1 MLYFQYFFIGENN
14 GNYEYNEETEDNHQ
28 YYRPMYSLDENKQY
42 LAEKVYPTLRAALV
56 AMIEEEPV
64 EPLVCVFFLLFLL

>member
-1 MLYFQYFFIGENN
+1 
-14 GNYEYNEETEDNHQ
+14 
-28 YYRPMYSLDENKQY
+28 MYSLDENKQY

-64 EPLVCVFFLLFLL
+64 EPLVCFFFGFFCCNKEYLCLKLTCNNLEVSC